1 MATIKQLRQLIQE
14 THLHGVRLGHEIH
27 ALESKHTV
35 LSRAKADA
43 LKGELRGLE
52 ALNKRRRAELAKLE
66 HEAPKPQPKPTPKP
80 APVPPKPAPKPP
92 PKPAPRFEM
101 YDSTNVSNIPHN
113 PVAVAGYVNGAF
125 ANFDEMV
132 RAFPHA
138 KHLSIAVTSDVN
150 AGALDVETGDATP
163 ADAPG
168 WVRRQHARGVKRP
181 IVYANVSTMPSVI
194 EALTRD
200 DIKRDEYLVW
210 TAGYTDVPHVNP
222 GSDATQWQDH
232 NELYDESLC
241 ESWFL

>member
-1 MATIKQLRQLIQE
+1 MTIVELKRLIQE
-14 THLHGVRLGHEIH
+14 THLHGVRLSQEIR

-52 ALNKRRRAELAKLE
+52 ILNKRRRVELAKLE
-66 HEAPKPQPKPTPKP
+66 HAQPKPQPKP
-80 APVPPKPAPKPP
+80 APPKPAPKPTP
-92 PKPAPRFEM
+92 QPVRFEM
-101 YDSTNVSNIPHN
+101 FDSTNATNIPHG
-113 PVAVAGYVNGAF
+113 PVAVAGYKNGAF

-132 RAFPHA
+132 RDYPHA
-138 KHLSIAVTSDVN
+138 KHLSIAVSANVD

-181 IVYANVSTMPSVI
+181 IIYANRSTMSAVVA
-194 EALTRD
+194 ALISD
-200 DIKRDEYLVW
+200 DIKPGEYLLWVAEY
-210 TAGYTDVPHVNP
+210 AGTGPHIPN
-222 GSDATQWQDH
+222 GFDACQWQDH